1 MDFYCFSFL
10 TCYLKGNFSIR
21 LFIEKFTYV
30 VYISIATHTIQV
42 FSHHVIIILSLIW
55 DKRPFKYTQGQTFI
69 TSWLDSDR
77 IASWPRGVHKLRWL
91 DFAHYLSHTQPLL
104 TFEREFPYLKEF
116 IFSVSPTHLPPLSCK
131 RSLWMILSWCSLLP
145 LFAFY
150 LRLIKTLCCL
160 DIKQS
165 NVCNI

>member
-21 LFIEKFTYV
+21 LFIKKFTCV
-30 VYISIATHTIQV
+30 VYISIATLTIQV

-91 DFAHYLSHTQPLL
+91 DFAHYSSPNPCWHLRRKSL
-104 TFEREFPYLKEF
+104 TEKREHWIQFT
-116 IFSVSPTHLPPLSCK
+116 FSEPHKHLPTASLVLS
-131 RSLWMILSWCSLLP
+131 
-145 LFAFY
+145 
-150 LRLIKTLCCL
+150 T
-160 DIKQS
+160 
-165 NVCNI
+165 